1 MKKETLS
8 LLGPSGCGK
17 SMTLKCIAGIE
28 KPDEGKII
36 LNNKVL
42 FDSKKGINLPPQDRK
57 VGLLFQSYALFPNMT
72 LYENIS
78 IGIRGNIKKDNKVKE
93 IIDRFSL
100 NKLKNHYPHQL
111 SGGEQQRVALA
122 RMIIN
127 EPEIFMLDEPFSAL
141 DEYLR
146 WNIIE
151 WIAELMERENTP
163 TILVSHDKNE
173 VYRLSDTVA
182 IMKNGK
188 IVEENTKKNI
198 FNNPSSVYSANL
210 IGYKN
215 ISEIQFIDRD
225 TLYVKDWN
233 LNLNIDNY
241 NKNARYI
248 GINQQ
253 NINLKLKGKNT
264 FTFLVVD
271 KIINYDHVMLL
282 LKNNEEQKRPI
293 YMKVDN
299 GNKFSINDRIRI
311 SLDKENINLFNR

>member
-1 MKKETLS
+1 
-8 LLGPSGCGK
+8 
-17 SMTLKCIAGIE
+17 MTLKCIAGIE

>member
-1 MKKETLS
+1 
-8 LLGPSGCGK
+8 
-17 SMTLKCIAGIE
+17 MTLKCIAGIE

-173 VYRLSDTVA
+173 IYRLSDTVA
-182 IMKNGK
+182 ILKNGK